1 MRLHGFTGKDVTKE
15 LGAFVTDPP
24 GLYFYR
30 DVGVAIFT
38 WHELRA
44 AVGYDF
50 GNKPVTTHY
59 HSVEEFLH
67 HEMPTFDM
75 TEPSKEQY
83 PDDQER
89 AKAWKKKKAAAR
101 RKFYDDVDK
110 LAAVGLAHR
119 SKDGDVHLGMGARGD
134 EIAAERARREAKR
147 AARRGEVP
155 STETTAPV
163 TKKVEPKALAE
174 GTAPVVTIAQEV
186 VTADDA
192 RERKA
197 EVHALHS
204 NSEATQKARRH
215 GRKKLQKQIHK
226 DEAGLRRWEEG
237 KRLKAEQEKEERNLT
252 NRQNDEMSA
261 AGEEGKYESIA
272 VSVRMQ
278 SEKNPTE
285 GMSWVERNRYELE
298 QERIKAATQEEE
310 PFFGG
315 LLDPSD
321 EEEEE
326 SWLEP
331 GEVSEDE
338 LW

>member
-38 WHELRA
+38 WHELCA

-119 SKDGDVHLGMGARGD
+119 DANGDVHLGMGARGD
-134 EIAAERARREAKR
+134 EIVADRARRKAKR
-147 AARRGEVP
+147 AIRRGEVP
-155 STETTAPV
+155 ATETYTC
-163 TKKVEPKALAE
+163 
-174 GTAPVVTIAQEV
+174 AQESC
-186 VTADDA
+186 T
-192 RERKA
+192 
-197 EVHALHS
+197 
-204 NSEATQKARRH
+204 
-215 GRKKLQKQIHK
+215 
-226 DEAGLRRWEEG
+226 EAGRRNCS
-237 KRLKAEQEKEERNLT
+237 RRNH
-252 NRQNDEMSA
+252 R
-261 AGEEGKYESIA
+261 AGGCYCRRCPRASRGTC
-272 VSVRMQ
+272 SPQ
-278 SEKNPTE
+278 
-285 GMSWVERNRYELE
+285 
-298 QERIKAATQEEE
+298 Q
-310 PFFGG
+310 
-315 LLDPSD
+315 
-321 EEEEE
+321 
-326 SWLEP
+326 
-331 GEVSEDE
+331 
-338 LW
+338 